1 MATTIL
7 CPNCSVVLNVPAEAI
22 GRRLRCPKCQT
33 RFQAGVSTP
42 PTSPTAPARG
52 TAEIAP
58 PSVDNLKKV
67 TSETFD
73 LPLMPSAPGSLREQF
88 DLPLLGEATTSKPAG
103 SAPAGGDALALFQDD
118 PPARK
123 RPRGA
128 EARMQARR
136 CPTCGGY
143 VPQGMSL
150 CQNCGLD
157 IDTGR
162 RVDLME
168 DIDAAPAPMRSAT
181 PPIGVILV
189 GSLSMMA
196 SVVLT
201 LISFLMFQKGV
212 YGAQLLLIPCLFGIF
227 ASVQFLRTKSIKLL
241 FIALTIG
248 AMIDV
253 MLLIAM
259 PLYTAYDD
267 VQIVARKDLDN
278 PDDDDVRIISPTDRF
293 DSQKVTWGIALLLTY
308 AAVSVYLNSPP
319 VRKHFSRNATL

>member
-7 CPNCSVVLNVPAEAI
+7 CPNCSVVLNVPADAI

-33 RFQAGVSTP
+33 RFQAGTGAPS
-42 PTSPTAPARG
+42 TSPTATARG

-58 PSVDNLKKV
+58 PSVDNLKRPPSV
-67 TSETFD
+67 DFD
-73 LPLMPSAPGSLREQF
+73 LPVAPIAPGSLREQF
-88 DLPLLGEATTSKPAG
+88 DIPLLSEPASKPA
-103 SAPAGGDALALFQDD
+103 AGGAQGDALALFQDD

-150 CQNCGLD
+150 CSNCGID

-168 DIDAAPAPMRSAT
+168 DITGPAPTRSTT

-189 GSLSMMA
+189 GSLALMG

-212 YGAQLLLIPCLFGIF
+212 TGAQLLLVPCLFGIY
-227 ASVQFLRTKSIKLL
+227 AAVQFLRNKSIKLL
-241 FIALTIG
+241 VIALTIG
-248 AMIDV
+248 AIIDV
-253 MLLIAM
+253 MLLVAM

-267 VQIVARKDLDN
+267 VQIVARPHSDN
-278 PDDDDVRIISPTDRF
+278 PDDDDVKITSPIDRF
-293 DSQKVTWGIALLLTY
+293 DSQKFTWGIALLVGY
-308 AAVSVYLNSPP
+308 AAVCVYLNSPP
-319 VRKHFSRNATL
+319 VRRHFNRQLG